1 MGRPRTPTAAL
12 ELKGSFK
19 THPARGEE
27 RKNEPAP
34 AGPLGDP
41 PEALTDAQKN
51 CWLEI
56 AQNAHKGVLAQAD
69 RFLVE
74 ISAVLLEKWRR
85 GASNLG
91 ELVELGKCLGRMG
104 LTPSDRSKV
113 AATPTETK
121 NQFDEVRDATRPVA
135 KVN

>member
-1 MGRPRTPTAAL
+1 MMGRPRTPTSTL
-12 ELKGSFK
+12 ELKGAFK
-19 THPARGEE
+19 KDPARGEA
-27 RKNEPAP
+27 RQNEPVP

-41 PEALTDAQKN
+41 PEALTEAQKN
-51 CWLEI
+51 CWREI
-56 AQNAHKGVLAQAD
+56 AANAHKGVLAQAD

-91 ELVELGKCLGRMG
+91 ELIELGKCLGRMG

-113 AATPTETK
+113 AATPTETS
-121 NQFDEVRDATRPVA
+121 NPFDEIARPGA
-135 KVN
+135 KVQ